1 MKRSNPAPG
10 ERPARPK
17 RQPPERGANKREHS
31 QRQPED
37 PAVAT
42 PIAGIGASAGGLEA
56 FEKFFLNMQA
66 DSGIGFVLVTHL
78 DVHHKSALTEL
89 IQRYTAMPVVAIADR
104 MPVLPDRIHI
114 IPPNAT
120 LGIARGRLR
129 LISPR
134 GDGMVIDNFFRALA
148 DDQGDNA
155 VGIIL
160 SGSGSDGTLG
170 LKAIKEQGGLTLAQ
184 SSGSSCYDSMPR
196 SAAATGLVDF
206 VLPVEEMPKHLVEH
220 AEQLRQKEEESAADD
235 FRRSARR
242 ALPKI
247 CALLRTQTGHDF
259 SQYKES
265 TFLRRL
271 QRRMQVV
278 HVTAVPA
285 YVQLLRRDAGEI
297 EALFRDLLIGV
308 TQFFRDPRSFEALGT
323 LVIPELFKGKGPEDQ
338 IRVWVPGCATG
349 EEAYSIA
356 ILLAD
361 YMAGH
366 ELSLKVQIFATDIDD
381 HALAV
386 ARTGAYPET
395 IAADVSAEKLER
407 YFLRDGKSFR
417 VSKAIREMCIFSV
430 HNLIKD
436 APFSKLDL
444 ISCRNLLIY
453 LDASLQNRLIPL
465 FHFALRQRGFL
476 FLGPAENVTQ
486 HAKLFARL
494 DNKHRLFK
502 ARPVETNRPPLEFPL
517 TSTGYRPATSG
528 ERASAAANLEETV
541 ARRAQRVVEAYAPA
555 YVVVDGSY
563 DILHFSGRTGRYLQP
578 SSGAA
583 SLNLF
588 SIVDTALRPDLRSV
602 LHQAMASG
610 RKVVHEGTVLAVNGS
625 YVTVTVTAEPLAPAS
640 GDSSQRLCVVLFQ
653 ESGPPK
659 LREPETAEDGA
670 VARKDETIA
679 HLEGELIAT
688 RERLQTTVEELE
700 TSNEEMKSSN
710 EEFQSVNEELQSSNE
725 ELETSKEELQ
735 SVNEELETVNAE
747 LNSKIESLDRAISD
761 RKNLLESTQIA
772 TVFLDTHLRI
782 KSFTPAITDIFH
794 LIESDY
800 GRPITD
806 ITTKIAYEHLPR
818 DVRRVLRTLTGIEQ
832 EVTLTE
838 GGASYIMR
846 ILPYRT
852 VDNVIDGVVVTF
864 IDISERKHGE
874 EALARLAAIV
884 SSSYDAIIGLAPDG
898 AIINWNAGAERIYG
912 YSADEAVGRPLS
924 LVIPPEHSDELR
936 QMLDRLRRAGVPQPV
951 ESERLTKDGR
961 RVHVSFTVSPIR
973 NAGGKLIAGSLV
985 ERDISAQK
993 MAEEQQK
1000 QLVAELKHRVKNTLA
1015 TVLSVASRTRASTQT
1030 LDEFVQAFRGRVQAL
1045 AKAHDLLT
1053 REGWSGVS
1061 LRRIVESELEPY
1073 AGEIDKVRVEGPELV
1088 LGAQAATMM
1097 GMALHEL
1104 ATNAA
1109 KHGALAARGG
1119 SVRVAWKVA
1128 NGAEPKVTLD
1138 WRERGGAPA
1147 AEPAQHGFGLS
1158 FIERSLSYELAGQAR
1173 FQFAKAGF
1181 RCELSFPLAQAAPRR
1196 PGNRGDGQA

>member
-1 MKRSNPAPG
+1 MKRARSTPAKLAKTK
-10 ERPARPK
+10 PARAAAAS
-17 RQPPERGANKREHS
+17 RDRSGDA
-31 QRQPED
+31 D

-42 PIAGIGASAGGLEA
+42 PIVGIGASAGGLEA
-56 FEKFFLNMQA
+56 YEQFFRSMPA
-66 DSGIGFVLVTHL
+66 ESGIGFVLVTHL

-89 IQRYTAMPVVAIADR
+89 IQRYTAMPVVAITDR
-104 MPVLPDRIHI
+104 MPVLANRVHI
-114 IPPNAT
+114 IPPNTT
-120 LGIARGRLR
+120 LGISHGRLR

-134 GDGMVIDNFFRALA
+134 AEGMVIDAFFRALA

-155 VGIIL
+155 VGVIL

-170 LKAIKEQGGLTLAQ
+170 LKAIKEQGGLTIAQ
-184 SSGSSCYDSMPR
+184 SGASSRYDSMPR
-196 SAAATGLVDF
+196 SAAATGLVDL
-206 VLPVEEMPKHLVEH
+206 VLPIEEMPKALLEH
-220 AEQLRQKEEESAADD
+220 AEQLRHKDDEQAADG

-247 CALLRTQTGHDF
+247 CALLRSQTGHDF

-265 TFLRRL
+265 TFLRRM

-278 HVTAVPA
+278 HVSAVPG
-285 YVQLLRRDAGEI
+285 YVELLRRDAAEV

-308 TQFFRDPRSFEALGT
+308 TQFFRDPRAFEALET
-323 LVIPELFKGKGPEDQ
+323 LVIPELFKGKGAEDQ

-356 ILLAD
+356 MLLAD
-361 YMAGH
+361 FMAAH
-366 ELSLKVQIFATDIDD
+366 DLSLKVQIFATDIDD
-381 HALAV
+381 HALTV
-386 ARTGAYPET
+386 ARTGIYPEA
-395 IAADVSAEKLER
+395 IAADVPAEKLDR
-407 YFLRDGKSFR
+407 FFVRDGSNYR
-417 VSKAIREMCIFSV
+417 VAKLIREMCIFSV

-453 LDASLQNRLIPL
+453 LDAALQNRLVPL
-465 FHFALRQRGFL
+465 FHFALRQRGYL

-486 HAKLFARL
+486 HPKLFDRV

-502 ARPVETNRPPLEFPL
+502 ARPVEAIRPPLEFPL
-517 TSTGYRPATSG
+517 SSTGFRPPAAG
-528 ERASAAANLEETV
+528 ERSGPPGNLDETV
-541 ARRAQRVVEAYAPA
+541 GRRAQRVVEAYAPA
-555 YVVVDGSY
+555 YVVVDGNY

-610 RKVVHEGTVLAVNGS
+610 RKMVHEGITLPVNGS
-625 YVTVTVTAEPLAPAS
+625 YVSVTVTAEPLPTTGA
-640 GDSSQRLCVVLFQ
+640 DNSQRLCVVLFQ
-653 ESGPPK
+653 EAGPPK
-659 LREPETAEDGA
+659 PRETGTDEASATAH
-670 VARKDETIA
+670 KDDTIA
-679 HLEGELIAT
+679 HLESELIAT
-688 RERLQTTVEELE
+688 RERLQTTIEELE

-735 SVNEELETVNAE
+735 SVNEELETVNSE

-794 LIESDY
+794 LIETDY

-818 DVRRVLRTLTGIEQ
+818 DVRKVLRTLTRIEQ

-838 GGASYIMR
+838 GQASYIMR

-864 IDISERKHGE
+864 IDITERKRGE

-884 SSSYDAIIGLAPDG
+884 ASSYDAIIGLAPDG
-898 AIINWNAGAERIYG
+898 TITSWNAGAERIYG
-912 YSADEAVGRPLS
+912 YPAEEAVGRPLS
-924 LVIPPEHSDELR
+924 LIMPPDRSDEMR
-936 QMLDRLRRAGVPQPV
+936 VVLDRLRRAGVPQPV
-951 ESERLTKDGR
+951 ETQRLTRDGR
-961 RVHVSFTVSPIR
+961 RVHISFTVSPIR
-973 NAGGKLIAGSLV
+973 NAAGKLIAASV
-985 ERDISAQK
+985 IERDISAQK
-993 MAEEQQK
+993 QAEEQQK

-1015 TVLSVASRTRASTQT
+1015 TVLSVAARTRESSRSM
-1030 LDEFVQAFRGRVQAL
+1030 DEFARAFEGRVHAL
-1045 AKAHDLLT
+1045 AKTHDLLT
-1053 REGWSGVS
+1053 RDGWSGVS

-1073 AGEIDKVRVEGPELV
+1073 AGEAGKVRIEGPELV
-1088 LGAQAATMM
+1088 LSAQAATMV
-1097 GMALHEL
+1097 GMVLHEL

-1109 KHGALAARGG
+1109 KHGGLSAKAG
-1119 SVRVAWKVA
+1119 SVRVGWKV
-1128 NGAEPKVTLD
+1128 GAGTDPQVTLE
-1138 WRERGGAPA
+1138 WRERGGPPVS
-1147 AEPAQHGFGLS
+1147 EPERQGFGLA
-1158 FIERSLSYELAGQAR
+1158 FIERCLSYELGGEAR
-1173 FQFAKAGF
+1173 FQFAPGGL
-1181 RCELSFPLAQAAPRR
+1181 RCDLTFPVSQAASKRPRG
-1196 PGNRGDGQA
+1196 GNGQD